1 MFLPGWSSLGM
12 GAQNMQKGRVS
23 IAINE
28 SAKRMRK
35 TWGEGG
41 VTVHSGKCASLRL
54 L

>member
-35 TWGEGG
+35 TWDEGG